1 MIKFGALA
9 LSAMLL
15 VGGAAGL
22 VKQPAQEE
30 VYYRDSYDIT
40 YDESGS
46 SNAIIEDL
54 SVTYSTRT
62 RDTYAQALRFPNYD
76 YAPAASACAA
86 IAGANLIG
94 FFDRYDENLIPNH
107 SSGTAVGTTYI
118 YSSEDS
124 AVQAVI
130 RELYSYMG
138 TTATG
143 TTEKKFKDGLTNFC
157 KDKGHNISFTSC
169 MQGESFSYSLAQNY
183 LKQNQPIALFLSGY
197 NVTTMTE
204 NSNND
209 SLSVYVSD
217 APHIMIGFGYKTYVY
232 DGNRVYNYISVA
244 SGLNLVSSG
253 LFNINYK
260 TKINNALAVNIT

>member
-1 MIKFGALA
+1 MPLAATSEKIYYENKTEDKFN
-9 LSAMLL
+9 M
-15 VGGAAGL
+15 
-22 VKQPAQEE
+22 
-30 VYYRDSYDIT
+30 
-40 YDESGS
+40 
-46 SNAIIEDL
+46 
-54 SVTYSTRT
+54 
-62 RDTYAQALRFPNYD
+62 ALR
-76 YAPAASACAA
+76 APSYTTSPYTASCACV
-86 IAGANLIG
+86 AGANVIG
-94 FFDRYDENLIPNH
+94 FYDRYDENLIPNH

-118 YSSEDS
+118 YSSDDS

-157 KDKGHNISFTSC
+157 KDKGHGITFTSC
-169 MQGESFSYSLAQNY
+169 MQGDSLSYSLAQNY

-244 SGLNLVSSG
+244 SGIAGNSSG

-260 TKINNALAVNIT
+260 TKINNALAVKIT